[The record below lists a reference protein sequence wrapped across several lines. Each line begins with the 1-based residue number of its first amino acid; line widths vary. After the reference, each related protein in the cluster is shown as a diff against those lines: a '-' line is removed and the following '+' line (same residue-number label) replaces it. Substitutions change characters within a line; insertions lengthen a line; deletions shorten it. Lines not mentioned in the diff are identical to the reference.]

1 MFMVVY
7 VRIINIYIWIEN
19 GFINENILGFFILG
33 FLIIIFIL
41 MFMNGLVKLI
51 MFFFFRV
58 IVRGVIVIFVIW
70 KKLYL
75 KLKMI
80 INELIYRKYIKSY
93 MILKSFVFV

>member
-33 FLIIIFIL
+33 FLIIILIL

-75 KLKMI
+75 KLKII

>member
-75 KLKMI
+75 KLKII
-80 INELIYRKYIKSY
+80 INELIYRKYVKSY

>member
-75 KLKMI
+75 KLKII